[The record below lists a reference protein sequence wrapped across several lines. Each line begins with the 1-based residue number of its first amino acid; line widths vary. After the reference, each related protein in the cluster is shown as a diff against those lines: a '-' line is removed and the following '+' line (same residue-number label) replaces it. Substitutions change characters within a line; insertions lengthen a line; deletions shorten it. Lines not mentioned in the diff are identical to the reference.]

1 MLSFLILLLPSA
13 LAFYFFWKK
22 EFNAIS
28 VVFTG
33 IITAVLLCAIKVFFT
48 YSHRVIPYSFSEN
61 FVYFLVNQ
69 TLVPV
74 FVIFLLY
81 SLLVKKDF
89 KEKVNDFFPLIT
101 SFYIVYLPYVVISST
116 SSVYS
121 GYSLF
126 VKPIL
131 FLSMILECSISIYY
145 FYENVVAKR
154 YLVAIINTI
163 LFVAYVI
170 LAAVIDSLYV
180 INYKFTVVLISSI
193 LYALFPIGYLIFLYI
208 RSFFDK

>member
-208 RSFFDK
+208 RSFFEK